1 MAWHPFRNLGLK
13 AAALALGT
21 LLWFTVSSEEVERL
35 IHVPIVSRNLPTGLE
50 ITSRPDGVDVRVR
63 GSSAEIAGL
72 TPGQISVVADLA
84 GTEAGQTVVL
94 LQPADVRAPLGVD
107 VTQVEPSTVTY
118 ELEKSATA
126 EVPVRATIEG
136 RPAGGYVFREAI
148 VEPRTVTVVG
158 PASRLRST
166 TFAVTERVS
175 IEGQSAPFVQVVGVG
190 VSDALVRLVEARTA
204 RVTVRI
210 EPASSDRTMDGRT
223 VTFRNLAA
231 GRQAMVDPS
240 TVTITIQG
248 RASALADLSDSA
260 VQAWVD
266 LAGLAPGLHDRPVS
280 VAVPPGFTVVV
291 IRPAAVAV
299 RIR

>member
-13 AAALALGT
+13 VAALGLGT

-35 IHVPIVSRNLPTGLE
+35 IHVPIVSRNLPASLE
-50 ITSRPDGVDVRVR
+50 ITDRPDGVDVRVR
-63 GSSAEIAGL
+63 GSSPEIAGL

-84 GTEAGQTVVL
+84 GTETGDAVIL

-107 VTQVEPSTVTY
+107 VTQVEPSTVTFV
-118 ELEKSATA
+118 LEKSATA

-136 RPAGGYVFREAI
+136 RPAAGYVFRDAT
-148 VEPRTVTVVG
+148 VEPRTVIVVG

-175 IEGQSAPFVQVVGVG
+175 IEGQSGAFVQVVGVG
-190 VSDALVRLVEARTA
+190 VSDALVRLREAQTA

-210 EPASSDRTMDGRT
+210 EPASAEKTIDGLT
-223 VTFRNLAA
+223 VTFRNLTA

-240 TVTITIQG
+240 MVAVTVQG
-248 RASALADLSDSA
+248 RAGTLADLADTA

-266 LAGLAPGLHDRPVS
+266 LGGLAPGRHERSVS
-280 VAVPPGFTVVV
+280 VALPSGVTLVAVQ
-291 IRPAAVAV
+291 PAAVSV